1 MGYLSIGKLN
11 IPENKPK
18 GILNQA
24 NIRGAFKRV
33 SARQNLCVAGI
44 GNFDERSLLNT
55 PQESVLPSNQYGDL
69 HVHWCGLSC
78 VALCVEGGVISMT
91 LVGIHLNSRLTEAS
105 HLVAQSH
112 VIQLSGKLNTLL
124 NHVINFFP
132 YHTYCSFSKSLDC
145 DWL

>member
-24 NIRGAFKRV
+24 NIRGA
-33 SARQNLCVAGI
+33 RQNLCVAGI
-44 GNFDERSLLNT
+44 GNFDKCSLLNM

-112 VIQLSGKLNTLL
+112 VI
-124 NHVINFFP
+124 
-132 YHTYCSFSKSLDC
+132 
-145 DWL
+145 

>member
-1 MGYLSIGKLN
+1 M
-11 IPENKPK
+11 
-18 GILNQA
+18 
-24 NIRGAFKRV
+24 

-44 GNFDERSLLNT
+44 GNFDKRSLLNT

-78 VALCVEGGVISMT
+78 VALRVEGGVISMT
-91 LVGIHLNSRLTEAS
+91 LVGIHLNARLTEAS

-124 NHVINFFP
+124 NHVINFFS
-132 YHTYCSFSKSLDC
+132 YYTYCSFSKSLDC
-145 DWL
+145 D

>member
-1 MGYLSIGKLN
+1 MGYVSIGKLN

-55 PQESVLPSNQYGDL
+55 PPESVLPRNQYGDL

-112 VIQLSGKLNTLL
+112 VIQLSGK
-124 NHVINFFP
+124 
-132 YHTYCSFSKSLDC
+132 
-145 DWL
+145 